1 MINMES
7 RMFKVMH
14 WVMVTRSQIL
24 VDLLNTRWPQQFL
37 VKIHNVAP
45 DNIIENFTE
54 NRVGLVLIDLSS
66 VDIQKA
72 YQIQKKLDKER
83 SGVKV
88 VFIHYPQQV
97 DARFLVQQNITAG
110 VFYSDATLDCIGT
123 GMANIIQ
130 GQTAIPDEF
139 NRGHLNDV
147 EEDEESET
155 LTMREREVLQ
165 VLRSGSTNIDI
176 ANQLFVSE
184 STIKTHLYRAF
195 RKIGVSSRGQAI
207 AWAQTNMHEVVL

>member
-1 MINMES
+1 MNTES
-7 RMFKVMH
+7 QMFKVMH

-45 DNIIENFTE
+45 VDIIDNFTE
-54 NRVGLVLIDLSS
+54 NKVSLVLIDLSS

-72 YQIQKKLDKER
+72 YQIQKKLEKEPGSAR
-83 SGVKV
+83 V
-88 VFIHYPQQV
+88 VFLHYPQQV
-97 DARFLVQQNITAG
+97 DAKFLVQSNITAG
-110 VFYSDATLDCIGT
+110 VFYSGASLDTIGI
-123 GMANIIQ
+123 GMGNIIK
-130 GQTAIPDEF
+130 GLKSIPDEF
-139 NRGHLNDV
+139 NQPFSQNV
-147 EEDEESET
+147 AANEDSDA
-155 LTMREREVLQ
+155 LTIREREVLQ
-165 VLRSGSTNIDI
+165 VLRSGSTNINI

-207 AWAQTNMHEVVL
+207 AWAQMNMHEVIQ

>member
-1 MINMES
+1 
-7 RMFKVMH
+7 MFKVMH

-45 DNIIENFTE
+45 DNIIDNFTE

-83 SGVKV
+83 SGVRV

-97 DARFLVQQNITAG
+97 DARFLVQHNITAG
-110 VFYSDATLDCIGT
+110 VFYSDATLDSIGI
-123 GMANIIQ
+123 GMSKIVQ

-139 NRGHLNDV
+139 NRAHLNDV
-147 EEDEESET
+147 EEDEESDT

>member
-1 MINMES
+1 
-7 RMFKVMH
+7 MH

-45 DNIIENFTE
+45 DNIIDNFTE

-83 SGVKV
+83 SGVRV

-97 DARFLVQQNITAG
+97 DARFLVQNNITAG
-110 VFYSDATLDCIGT
+110 VFYSDASLDSIGI
-123 GMANIIQ
+123 GMSKIVQ
-130 GQTAIPDEF
+130 GQTSIPDEF
-139 NRGHLNDV
+139 SRAHLNDV
-147 EEDEESET
+147 EEDEESDT

>member
-1 MINMES
+1 
-7 RMFKVMH
+7 MH

-45 DNIIENFTE
+45 DNIIDNFTE

-83 SGVKV
+83 SGVRV
-88 VFIHYPQQV
+88 VFMHYPQQV

-110 VFYSDATLDCIGT
+110 VFYSDATLDSIGI
-123 GMANIIQ
+123 GMSKIVH

-139 NRGHLNDV
+139 NRAHLKDV
-147 EEDEESET
+147 EEDEESDT

>member
-1 MINMES
+1 MES

-45 DNIIENFTE
+45 DNIIDNFTE

-83 SGVKV
+83 CGVRV

-97 DARFLVQQNITAG
+97 DARFLVQHNITAG
-110 VFYSDATLDCIGT
+110 VFYSDATLDSIGI
-123 GMANIIQ
+123 GMSKIVQ

-139 NRGHLNDV
+139 NRAHLNNV
-147 EEDEESET
+147 EEDEESDT